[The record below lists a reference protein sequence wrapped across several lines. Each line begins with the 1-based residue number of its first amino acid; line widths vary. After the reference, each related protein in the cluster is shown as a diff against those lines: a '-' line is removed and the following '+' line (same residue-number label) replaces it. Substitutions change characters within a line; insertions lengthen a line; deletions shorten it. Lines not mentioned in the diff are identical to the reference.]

1 MSLRFGLCAV
11 VGVLS
16 FATPPAH
23 ANHIPGA
30 TYRGVAATG
39 GTVEFDVSADGSA
52 VTRFVAADVQSNCG
66 GTISKGFTGSLP
78 IVSHAFSSDP
88 ADSIRFEGSFPA
100 SGQAAGTLLQSS
112 CPNPAVSW
120 TAATQTAAAPPP
132 APDKTAPALRVRARR
147 SQRLSRAGRI
157 RVRVGCPDEPCR
169 VIADGSVT
177 VQRGGLFRLTPAS
190 ARLAQGGSVR
200 LEPRLVRRALDAV
213 RRALR
218 NGRRVRVIVM
228 VSAVDGAGN
237 RTVRRLTIRPRPR
250 G

>member
-1 MSLRFGLCAV
+1 MSLRFGLWAV

-16 FATPPAH
+16 FATASAH

-30 TYRGVAATG
+30 TYRGAAATG

-52 VTRFVAADVQSNCG
+52 VTRFVAADVPSNCG
-66 GTISKGFTGSLP
+66 GTISKSFTGSLP

-100 SGQAAGTLLQSS
+100 SGRAAGRLLQTS

-120 TAATQTAAAPPP
+120 TAATDAAATPPP
-132 APDKTAPALRVRARR
+132 PSDTTAPALSVRARR
-147 SQRLSRAGRI
+147 SPRLGRGGRI
-157 RVRVGCPDEPCR
+157 RVWVGCPDEACR
-169 VIADGSVT
+169 VIAGGSVA
-177 VQRGGLFRLTPAS
+177 VQGGGPFRLKRAS

-200 LEPRLVRRALDAV
+200 LEPKLARPALDAA

-218 NGRRVRVIVM
+218 DGRRVRVRVM

-237 RTVRRLTIRPRPR
+237 RTVRRLTIRPRLR